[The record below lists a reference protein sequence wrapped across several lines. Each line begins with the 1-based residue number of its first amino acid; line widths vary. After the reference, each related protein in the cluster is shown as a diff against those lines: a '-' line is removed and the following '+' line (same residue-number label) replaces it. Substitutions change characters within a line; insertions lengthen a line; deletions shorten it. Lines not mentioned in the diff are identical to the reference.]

1 MVPYQNYYSL
11 PVTMRTN
18 PTITIYDA
26 EGTEGYASLR
36 NDNSTKVAMSTA
48 CANGRDFNI
57 WATNNDMTTNSEYRI
72 SYIASAELEL

>member
-11 PVTMRTN
+11 PVTMRVN

-36 NDNSTKVAMSTA
+36 HDNSTKVAMSTA

-57 WATNNDMTTNSEYRI
+57 WATNGDMLTNSEYRML
-72 SYIASAELEL
+72 YTADAEL